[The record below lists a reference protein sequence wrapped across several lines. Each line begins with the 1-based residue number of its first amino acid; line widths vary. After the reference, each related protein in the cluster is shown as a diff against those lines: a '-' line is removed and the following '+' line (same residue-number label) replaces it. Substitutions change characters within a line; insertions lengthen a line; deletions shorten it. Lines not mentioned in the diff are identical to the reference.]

1 MRYSSQLLL
10 ICLLGAFG
18 LGAERPAW
26 AEAANL
32 MQGIPTPEQLTEAL
46 SPPPQMRGITAKPMA
61 ELEAD
66 RPAADLAV
74 TFEFDSASLT
84 PTAQQILDNLAVSLT
99 SELDTYKFELEGHTD
114 ASGSEPYN
122 QALSERR
129 ADAVRAYLVEQHNVD
144 PARLVPVG
152 KGEADLLDPANP
164 DAAANRRVRVI
175 NLGISG

>member
-1 MRYSSQLLL
+1 
-10 ICLLGAFG
+10 
-18 LGAERPAW
+18 
-26 AEAANL
+26 
-32 MQGIPTPEQLTEAL
+32 
-46 SPPPQMRGITAKPMA
+46 
-61 ELEAD
+61 
-66 RPAADLAV
+66 V

-129 ADAVRAYLVEQHNVD
+129 AEAVRAYLVEQRNVD

-164 DAAANRRVRVI
+164 AAAANRRVRVI